1 MSSIRPDRPPWISCV
16 GTWPATTG
24 FCIFFVLLQVS
35 WREVREGGCW
45 ISAVGWRYENAL
57 PPPWPPPTAAASIT
71 KKKRVRRYPFIKL
84 LFLMPAAGPLRLPL
98 CCRKE
103 LVVSCATGGRAQKVD
118 GRDFCF
124 PHQNR
129 EKMCSYSALI
139 ISLSLSWLSF
149 LVMRRR
155 RRLSSSSSEI

>member
-1 MSSIRPDRPPWISCV
+1 MSSKRPDRPPWISCV

-35 WREVREGGCW
+35 WREVREGGAAGSVLLDGVMKTLC
-45 ISAVGWRYENAL
+45 L
-57 PPPWPPPTAAASIT
+57 PLGLLPTAAASIT

-155 RRLSSSSSEI
+155 RRLSSSEI